1 MALSVGI
8 VGLPNV
14 GKSTLFNAI
23 TNATVDAANY
33 PFCTIE
39 PNKGIVAIPDERII
53 SLGELSQS
61 QKLVYATIEF
71 TDIAGLVKGAA
82 NGEGLGNKFLSHIRN
97 VSAIIEVIRCFE
109 DTNITHI
116 NGEINPINDLE
127 TIDLEL
133 VYADYEL
140 VEKILGQQTKKIK
153 TNNREEVEKLAL
165 LEKIKEHLSKNL
177 PIRELALAE
186 KEQELLREYQF
197 LTSKPIIYVANC
209 EENDLNKKS
218 EQLGTLTKYLESKK
232 IPLIPIS
239 AKLEAELS
247 LLSDEEK
254 IIYLQELGIDE
265 PGLNKLAKAAFSLLG
280 LQTYLTTGPKETRAW
295 TIKKGDT
302 APKAAGVIHTDFE
315 KGFIRANVIS
325 YTDFIKCHGWK
336 LAKEKGLVRQEGKD
350 YIMQEGDIVEF
361 LFNV

>member
-53 SLGELSQS
+53 NLGELSQS

-109 DTNITHI
+109 DANITHV

-140 VEKILGQQTKKIK
+140 VEKILGQQTKKVK

-165 LEKIKEHLSKNL
+165 LEKIKAHLSKNL
-177 PIRELALAE
+177 PIRELE
-186 KEQELLREYQF
+186 FTKKEQELLREYQF
-197 LTSKPIIYVANC
+197 LTSKPIIYV
-209 EENDLNKKS
+209 
-218 EQLGTLTKYLESKK
+218 
-232 IPLIPIS
+232 P
-239 AKLEAELS
+239 
-247 LLSDEEK
+247 
-254 IIYLQELGIDE
+254 
-265 PGLNKLAKAAFSLLG
+265 
-280 LQTYLTTGPKETRAW
+280 
-295 TIKKGDT
+295 
-302 APKAAGVIHTDFE
+302 
-315 KGFIRANVIS
+315 
-325 YTDFIKCHGWK
+325 
-336 LAKEKGLVRQEGKD
+336 
-350 YIMQEGDIVEF
+350 
-361 LFNV
+361 